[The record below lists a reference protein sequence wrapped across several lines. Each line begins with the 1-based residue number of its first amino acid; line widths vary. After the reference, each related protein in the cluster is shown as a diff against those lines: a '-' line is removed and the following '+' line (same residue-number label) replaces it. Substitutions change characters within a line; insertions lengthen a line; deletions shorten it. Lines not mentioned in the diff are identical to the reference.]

1 MRRLFLALRW
11 LRLAAMILLLVGW
24 AVTLRPVLLGGPA
37 TYLVVRGTSML
48 PIYETGD
55 LVILHDQASYGVGD
69 VVGYRVP
76 AHEIGAGRIVLHR
89 IIGFAPDGFVLKGDN
104 NEAVDPWTPSP
115 ADVAGRIWIVVPVI
129 GRLILWLYQPI
140 VLAAGGAAIA
150 VAIVVGRQSRA
161 PVGGVG
167 RAAAPDLNARIRTTL
182 RRPVRQRRA
191 GHYRERAH
199 ARLFPTND

>member
-1 MRRLFLALRW
+1 
-11 LRLAAMILLLVGW
+11 MILLFVGW
-24 AVTLRPVLLGGPA
+24 AVTMRPALLGGPA

-55 LVILHDQASYGVGD
+55 LVILHDQPSYGVGD

-89 IIGFAPDGFVLKGDN
+89 IIGLAPDGFVLQGDN
-104 NEAVDPWTPSP
+104 NQAPDPWTPST

-140 VLAAGGAAIA
+140 VLGAGGAAIA
-150 VAIVVGRQSRA
+150 VAIVVGRQSRS
-161 PVGGVG
+161 PSGGAAG
-167 RAAAPDLNARIRTTL
+167 AAAP
-182 RRPVRQRRA
+182 
-191 GHYRERAH
+191 
-199 ARLFPTND
+199 